1 MYRYEKYTSFL
12 GYFSNIFLN
21 VLKKKKAKGCRAVKA
36 LHFEIICFSLCSVDV
51 GGIAFSAS
59 NMTSIGS
66 VNVTMESS
74 NAENLTGIFQGY
86 VVFYKEVEEEQFKS
100 KRILSAKRSHLITG
114 LKDWTAYLVFVRVV
128 TLNGAGRKSESK
140 LGWTKFTGR
149 LMI

>member
-1 MYRYEKYTSFL
+1 MN
-12 GYFSNIFLN
+12 FS
-21 VLKKKKAKGCRAVKA
+21 KKKNKAKGCRAAKA
-36 LHFEIICFSLCSVDV
+36 LHFEKICFCVCSVDV
-51 GGIAFSAS
+51 EGIAFSAS

-74 NAENLTGIFQGY
+74 YVENLTGIFQGY
-86 VVFYKEVEEEQFKS
+86 VVFYKELEEEQFKS

-140 LGWTKFTGR
+140 LVWTKFTGR

>member
-1 MYRYEKYTSFL
+1 M
-12 GYFSNIFLN
+12 
-21 VLKKKKAKGCRAVKA
+21 
-36 LHFEIICFSLCSVDV
+36 ICFSVYSVDV
-51 GGIAFSAS
+51 KGIAFSAS

-74 NAENLTGIFQGY
+74 YVTGIFQGY

-140 LGWTKFTGR
+140 LVWTKFTGR

>member
-1 MYRYEKYTSFL
+1 M
-12 GYFSNIFLN
+12 
-21 VLKKKKAKGCRAVKA
+21 
-36 LHFEIICFSLCSVDV
+36 DV

-59 NMTSIGS
+59 NMTSISS

-74 NAENLTGIFQGY
+74 NVENLTGIFQGY

-128 TLNGAGRKSESK
+128 TLNGGGRKSESK
-140 LGWTKFTGR
+140 LVWTKFTGR